1 MLFTFGKNKGKNK
14 MKEDYTLNCN
24 ETDKKYKIMFPDYP
38 DIVTV
43 AQLRK
48 MLGIIRHLAY
58 DLIAQKRIKA
68 FQLGNSYKIPKV
80 NVIDYIICCQEDLER
95 TLENNDITNNLKMTQ
110 TSLNQAEND

>member
-1 MLFTFGKNKGKNK
+1 MNDNKI
-14 MKEDYTLNCN
+14 N
-24 ETDKKYKIMFPDYP
+24 EKYVSMFPDYP

-48 MLGIIRHLAY
+48 MLGISRHLAY

-68 FQLGNSYKIPKV
+68 SQLGNSYKIPKV

-95 TLENNDITNNLKMTQ
+95 TLEENGISNGLKMIQ
-110 TSLNQAEND
+110 TSLNQPEND